1 MAYPN
6 PCLDRKSKAILS
18 NTFRSNLG
26 IYNIFGGNMLLQSK
40 FFRLIS
46 IFTIILSLTVFTF
59 ADTLRLKDGSI
70 LKGKI
75 IGFENNQFIILIGS
89 GERQRQLKF
98 YADEVL
104 SVKFD
109 SNTLD
114 SNSTPTYTNI
124 DNSRNTPPDTTTSSN
139 KEVTKTPS
147 DLPKT
152 PSYEK
157 TNDGNTTIITV
168 GSAPRKSETNNDTP
182 PPPADN
188 NTSADNDIV
197 PSIPPAKPK
206 PEGSKPIRVTV
217 KVLADETTNGW
228 TNTGW
233 VVRKGQRIRIISSG
247 RVSLGD
253 GRYSSADGI
262 STLPDEN
269 KLIKDKPTGSLIGV
283 IGDDNNEFIYIGSDK
298 EFVAERDGALFLGV
312 NEGNLSDN
320 TGSFEVT
327 IEILPAVGS

>member
-1 MAYPN
+1 MH
-6 PCLDRKSKAILS
+6 
-18 NTFRSNLG
+18 
-26 IYNIFGGNMLLQSK
+26 LQSK

-59 ADTLRLKDGSI
+59 ADTLRLKDGSVI
-70 LKGKI
+70 KGKI

-89 GERQRQLKF
+89 GERKRQLKF
-98 YADEVL
+98 FADEVL

-109 SNTLD
+109 SNGLD
-114 SNSTPTYTNI
+114 SNTVPTYTNI
-124 DNSRNTPPDTTTSSN
+124 ENKTNIPPDTTSSTD
-139 KEVTKTPS
+139 KIVPKIPDQDTP
-147 DLPKT
+147 KK
-152 PSYEK
+152 PSYEETK
-157 TNDGNTTIITV
+157 EGNTTIITV
-168 GSAPRKSETNNDTP
+168 GSAPKTNDSNTDNP

-188 NTSADNDIV
+188 NTTADSDIV
-197 PSIPPAKPK
+197 PSIPATKPK
-206 PEGSKPIRVTV
+206 PEGPKPIRVSV

-283 IGDDNNEFIYIGSDK
+283 IGDDNNDFIFIGADK

-327 IEILPAVGS
+327 IEISPAIGS